1 MFCLSFFFFFIHK
14 GGFNFM
20 AALEKEYD
28 FDEFETYVKEK
39 EKVNMNYRKS
49 LVEKSKL
56 PKWLATW
63 YYIGYETVYDY
74 KIEFESNG
82 TLDFKIGTIREPRL
96 SNKNNLKRNAIFYSN
111 ISKDCLVKNI
121 ILKKRLKECDYE
133 GSSIK
138 DYFGKKHFDR
148 WIKKAHKNG
157 IMVRGELFSPF
168 PNDGKKQQETVGL
181 WWSEDIYEY
190 LIFKLTVTALSI
202 KKYGLGL
209 HSGIVVHDMWKTRNA
224 LIKLKNLEDDDYKTV
239 VKEMMKLY
247 NINTREISITFVDEQ
262 RFLEYGEIISDLPLK
277 ASCLRYDYNQLAK
290 AFNMPI
296 STKEERALFLE
307 KVKKFHDD
315 ETRITM
321 DLNNSFEER
330 RNNLWSYIS
339 DKLAHLNEWYD

>member
-1 MFCLSFFFFFIHK
+1 
-14 GGFNFM
+14 M

-28 FDEFETYVKEK
+28 FDAFETYVKEK
-39 EKVNMNYRKS
+39 EKVNMDYRKS
-49 LVEKSKL
+49 LVEKSKM

-82 TLDFKIGTIREPRL
+82 TPDFRVGTIREPRL
-96 SNKNNLKRNAIFYSN
+96 SSKNNLKRNAIFYSN

-138 DYFGKKHFDR
+138 DYFRNKHFDR

-157 IMVRGELFSPF
+157 IMVRGELFAPF

-330 RNNLWSYIS
+330 RNNLWSSIS

>member
-1 MFCLSFFFFFIHK
+1 
-14 GGFNFM
+14 M

-39 EKVNMNYRKS
+39 EKVNMDYRKS

-96 SNKNNLKRNAIFYSN
+96 SSKNNLKRNAIFYSN

-157 IMVRGELFSPF
+157 IMVRGELFAPF

-330 RNNLWSYIS
+330 RNNLWSSIS